1 MRAFLV
7 LLALTSA
14 WGFQTAPEVRE
25 LTHHSQV
32 LNADRAYR
40 VALPPSYDSSQK
52 RYPVLYWLYGY
63 QQSPP
68 DFKGPLGAFCA
79 AHEVIGVAMGP
90 VDTVGEYPLYLPEL
104 IDHIDRTL
112 RTVPDR
118 AHRAVS
124 GSGIGGFLALWS
136 AGKYP
141 DLFGSAS
148 TLHGYVEAPIG
159 PRGFDLAF
167 RNDAVLANYD
177 GVRLLPQ
184 AASLEALLEFH
195 AKAFADPPAKPAPF
209 SHTDVYPNFAVWG
222 WEAASNRAQPGYTVL
237 ENVSARGFRS
247 AVRESLP
254 DGPAIP
260 AVRLSLASP
269 ARTYPPGSAQTVTYI
284 RLRDGKLRHETRK
297 ADAEGRLTFDLDG
310 DAYEVGVGAGPVL
323 AASGYEISDAA
334 WATAGK
340 PVHLRVKFWNKG
352 AARSGTVIL
361 QWESPDE
368 GVKFAAPSSR
378 LFGLAPGESV
388 MLPVT
393 FSAET
398 GLPSVRIVAVDGATR
413 MPLQVPVFP
422 PAEPATVFQIVD
434 GLTVTVWQHGRQPVD
449 LTFGEGN
456 RDNHAAPGETFA
468 ILFPDGEYLRPA
480 ELFTNDSCV
489 ENSVRGS
496 DTWSEYITEH
506 YSLPTIR
513 ADCPP
518 GHVVHMLARV
528 PVPDA
533 PPRYYSLEFPVWYRT
548 ATQPRP

>member
-1 MRAFLV
+1 MRVPLV

-14 WGFQTAPEVRE
+14 WGVQPAPEVRE

-32 LNADRAYR
+32 LDADRAYR
-40 VALPPSYDSSQK
+40 IALPPSYDGSQK

-79 AHEVIGVAMGP
+79 SHEVIGVAIGP
-90 VDTVGEYPLYLPEL
+90 VDTVGKYPLYLPEL
-104 IDHIDRTL
+104 VDHIDRTL

-124 GSGIGGFLALWS
+124 GFGIGGFLALWS
-136 AGKYP
+136 AGKHP
-141 DLFGSAS
+141 DLFGGAS
-148 TLHGYVEAPIG
+148 TLHGYVESPVG
-159 PRGFDLAF
+159 PLGFEVAF

-184 AASLEALLEFH
+184 AASLEALLDFH
-195 AKAFADPPAKPAPF
+195 AKALGDPPGQPAPF

-222 WEAASNRAQPGYTVL
+222 WDVASNRAQPGYTVL

-254 DGPAIP
+254 EGPAIP
-260 AVRLSLASP
+260 AVRLSIASP
-269 ARTYPPGSAQTVTYI
+269 ARTYPAGSVQIVTYI
-284 RLRDGKLRHETRK
+284 RLRDGKLRRENRK

-310 DAYEVGVGAGPVL
+310 EAYEVGVGSGPVL
-323 AASGYEISDAA
+323 AASGFEIAGAA

-340 PVHLRVKFWNKG
+340 PVHLRVRFWNKG
-352 AARSGTVIL
+352 AARSGTVPL

-368 GVKFAAPSSR
+368 GVKFATASSR

-388 MLPVT
+388 TLPIT
-393 FSAET
+393 FTAET
-398 GLPSVRIVAVDGATR
+398 GLPAVRIVAVDGASR

-422 PAEPATVFQIVD
+422 PAEAAAAFQIAD
-434 GLTVTVWQHGRQPVD
+434 GLTVTAWQHGRQPID
-449 LTFGEGN
+449 MTFGEGN
-456 RDNHAAPGETFA
+456 RDSHAAPGETFA
-468 ILFPDGEYLRPA
+468 ILFPDGEYQRPA

-489 ENSVRGS
+489 DNSVRGS
-496 DTWSEYITEH
+496 DTWSEYVTEH
-506 YSLPTIR
+506 YSLPAIR
-513 ADCPP
+513 ADCQP
-518 GHVVHMLARV
+518 GHLVHMLARV

-533 PPRYYSLEFPVWYRT
+533 PPRYYAIEFPVWYRT
-548 ATQPRP
+548 R